1 MKKQAFTRYLAAALA
16 LLMLLPLVSI
26 PTFAD
31 ESVFWSQ
38 DFNGTTSTADVLKSG
53 AHDIAI
59 TDSATEAGN
68 KVFQFDAKGYA
79 PEAYYLFL
87 NNNNK
92 SPLTNVVDN
101 GDGTITGDATVS
113 GLTYNV
119 TGVVNTSNTNTAA
132 TVNSCSGTAGTVY
145 ITTGELADAKGG
157 FLGNVAVP
165 NYFKHPAWNN
175 ADVEAF
181 VIEHDIYLAPG
192 TKGTI
197 ANQLNGTI
205 VGTTTGRAVQPFAI
219 VANGS
224 SATLGINSN
233 QSMISGSN
241 YTMELGKWYTITI
254 VIDKLT
260 SVVSIYVDDVL
271 AFTCKNS
278 KTGSYSEI
286 NASIDIQANT
296 FFYQYNRNT
305 LPANLAGYVQID
317 NITFRSS
324 LDTAEEGRTAVL
336 YQDFESVSATAE
348 ILKAGAHDISITDSA
363 TEAGNKVFQFES
375 KPYAPAEYY
384 VWKDKNNKFAL
395 TNVVDNGDGTVT
407 GDVTISGVAYNLTGV
422 VNSESIKTTA
432 TVNSGDSATLY
443 IVTGELADA
452 QGGFLGNVAVP
463 NYFLHSAWNNE
474 DVEAFV
480 IEHDIYL
487 APGTKGTI
495 ANQIDATV
503 ISTGASKAIQPFAIV
518 ANGSAATLGLNGNQV
533 FVSGEAYTLE
543 LGKWYHLSIVIDKDT
558 AEVSVYVEGVL
569 AFTCKNKDGT
579 GTYNL
584 INAPVNLKADS
595 FFYQINRFALPSTLA
610 GYVQIDNLA
619 FYNSLDTA
627 ESDVNTKL
635 FSENF
640 GTYSGQVGQ
649 AATMGTNVNVAATV
663 EKDPLNENNTVI
675 KIPFAPAVNDAETL
689 IRMNGSIPVE
699 KGYYAVT
706 RNADTNA
713 VEVSGYTVTANT
725 DGTYNITDGTNTY
738 SNLVLGKMSDYCAY
752 WGGDGAMDQNWKMNH
767 PAVSYESNSK
777 VILATDVYIS
787 EDAHGKFISQLH
799 NYTVDG
805 TSKSWLELY
814 TVDATN
820 GKIGLS
826 NSANYQVLTKG
837 AWNHIELALDL
848 VTGDGVLSVNGEEV
862 ETKNFGYTN
871 MGIPAAKWNFAKL
884 PRKQGDYQSF
894 AGYIMVDN
902 IEILT
907 EPSTSTPVTVDP
919 ENLLYVEINGKK
931 IYNNTFYV
939 TEGTAYTPVYLDT
952 AKYAN
957 MLTTEE
963 KNSIR
968 LFEAAGLR
976 FATKVD
982 TALLDE
988 LYALIDEGHVK
999 SIELGTVI
1007 APADYITTELTKEA
1021 LDAEGKL
1028 YLEVLATY
1036 GKYYEFDDDDAT
1048 THIVGSIVDMYEA
1061 NVTRSFVGRGY
1072 VTLYLKSGATVN
1084 LYSSFTQNADVQS
1097 VAKKVLEEGT
1107 YTAAQKAILDTFA
1120 EGKAPAASEAGQAIR
1135 AMKGLNVLAIGDSLF
1150 NGHSLSES
1158 DTWLAM
1164 MAQTY
1169 DWNFT
1174 NLGWDGWTVAKNDAA
1189 YADSSQVRSSMY
1201 DWLMNNSA
1209 TYCYGGSK
1217 ASYTYGNVSGVTA
1230 ADVDLILL
1238 EGGTNDK
1245 NWGIPLGDISSSED
1259 LAKGD
1264 NYLGALNQMII
1275 KLKEMYPNAKIAL
1288 VTSWHNLPTS
1298 TYTVDGMKAL
1308 KNTVYAEDDTVVL
1321 VDAGSP
1327 ILNGGVNMANSVF
1340 RAEYACSSSDV
1351 NHLNQKGMEIMLKN
1365 MPKLLWETLYS
1376 GKEETPIETTRVI
1389 CVGDSITAAST
1400 AYWNTN
1406 LMGKLDDSYE
1416 VLGFGVSGS
1425 TALASG
1431 RDDGLA
1437 LGEDYGF
1444 VTHDAYVQSLA
1455 SDPDIVVIMLGT
1467 NDTKPVNSDRIY
1479 ADNGV
1484 QFKADMI
1491 AMVKSYQELAGN
1503 PYVYIA
1509 LPCTIYRERT
1519 SGSGMNDGDLVD
1531 LIIPLLIEV
1540 AEETGAGVIDVHT
1553 PTQNSSQYFS
1563 DGVHPSSDE
1572 GRDLIATAIAGKIIE
1587 DRA

>member
-1 MKKQAFTRYLAAALA
+1 MKKHTLTRYLAAALA
-16 LLMLLPLVSI
+16 LLMLLPLISI

-31 ESVFWSQ
+31 DNVFWSQ
-38 DFNGTTSTADVLKSG
+38 DFNSAASTADVLKSG
-53 AHDIAI
+53 AHDVSI
-59 TDSATEAGN
+59 TDSATEPGN

-79 PEAYYLFL
+79 PEAYYLFQ

-92 SPLTNVVDN
+92 SPLSNVVDN
-101 GDGTITGDATVS
+101 GDGTVTGDATVG

-119 TGVVNTSNTNTAA
+119 TGVVNTANTNTAA
-132 TVNSCSGTAGTVY
+132 TVNSCSGTAATVY

-181 VIEHDIYLAPG
+181 VIEHDMYLAPG

-197 ANQLNGTI
+197 ANQLNGTVVDGGANKAI
-205 VGTTTGRAVQPFAI
+205 QPFAI
-219 VANGS
+219 VANGE
-224 SATLGINSN
+224 SATLGLNSN
-233 QSMISGSN
+233 QIFVSGAN
-241 YTMELGKWYTITI
+241 YAMELGKWYGISI
-254 VIDKLT
+254 VIDKNT
-260 SVVSIYVDDVL
+260 SVVSIYVNDVF
-271 AFTCKNS
+271 AFSCRNKDG
-278 KTGSYSEI
+278 TGTYNEI
-286 NASIDIQANT
+286 NAPVNIKADS
-296 FFYQYNRNT
+296 FFYQYNRNA
-305 LPANLAGYVQID
+305 LPAGLAGYVQID
-317 NITFRSS
+317 NVVFRNSME
-324 LDTAEEGRTAVL
+324 TPKEETNAVWS
-336 YQDFESVSATAE
+336 QDFSSVSATADV
-348 ILKAGAHDISITDSA
+348 LKSGAHDISITDSA
-363 TEAGNKVFQFES
+363 TEAGNKVFQFDS

-384 VWKDKNNKFAL
+384 LWKDKNNKFPM

-407 GDVTISGVAYNLTGV
+407 GDATVGGVAYNVTGV
-422 VNSESIKTTA
+422 VNTESVKTAA
-432 TVNSGDSATLY
+432 TINTGAAATLY
-443 IVTGELADA
+443 ILTGALADA

-463 NYFLHSAWNNE
+463 NYFKHPAWNNA

-480 IEHDIYL
+480 IKHDIYL

-495 ANQIDATV
+495 ANQLDVTLV
-503 ISTGASKAIQPFAIV
+503 DGGTGKAIQPFAIK
-518 ANGSAATLGLNGNQV
+518 ANGTSATLGLNDNQTMI
-533 FVSGEAYTLE
+533 SGEAFTME
-543 LGKWYHLSIVIDKDT
+543 LGKWYNLSIVIDKNT
-558 AEVSVYVEGVL
+558 SVVSVYVDDVL
-569 AFTCKNKDGT
+569 AFTCRNKDGT
-579 GTYNL
+579 GYYNV
-584 INAPVNLKADS
+584 INAPVNIKTNT
-595 FFYQINRFALPSTLA
+595 FFYQINRFATPSSLA
-610 GYVQIDNLA
+610 GFVQIDNLA
-619 FYNSLDTA
+619 FYNTLATS
-627 ESDVNTKL
+627 EEPETKL

-663 EKDPLNENNTVI
+663 EKDPLNPDNIVI
-675 KIPFAPAVNDAETL
+675 KIPFAPAKNDTEVL

-699 KGYYAVT
+699 KGYYTVT
-706 RNADTNA
+706 RNATTNA
-713 VEVSGYTVTANT
+713 VEVSGYTVTENT
-725 DGTYNITDGTNTY
+725 DGTYNITNGTDSYN
-738 SNLVLGKMSDYCAY
+738 NLVLGKMSDYCAY
-752 WGGDGAMDQNWKMNH
+752 WGGDSAMDQNWKMNH

-777 VILATDVYIS
+777 VILATDVYLS
-787 EDAHGKFISQLH
+787 EDAHGKFIGQLH
-799 NYTVDG
+799 NYTVNG
-805 TSKSWLELY
+805 TSKSWLEMY

-820 GKIGLS
+820 AKIGLS
-826 NSANYQVLTKG
+826 NSASHQVLTKG
-837 AWNHIELALDL
+837 AWNHIELELNLLNSDA
-848 VTGDGVLSVNGEEV
+848 VLSVNGEKV
-862 ETKNFGYTN
+862 EEKNFGHSN

-894 AGYIMVDN
+894 AGYVMVDN
-902 IEILT
+902 IEMLT
-907 EPSTSTPVTVDP
+907 EPSTSKAVTVDP
-919 ENLLYVEINGKK
+919 ENLLYVDVNGRK
-931 IYNNTFYV
+931 IYNNTFYIV
-939 TEGTAYTPVYLDT
+939 EGTPYTPVYLDT
-952 AKYAN
+952 AKYQN

-988 LYALIDEGHVK
+988 LYGLIAEGHVK
-999 SIELGTVI
+999 SIELGTMI
-1007 APADYITTELTKEA
+1007 APVDYITGEFTKEA
-1021 LDAEGKL
+1021 LDAQKKL

-1061 NVTRSFVGRGY
+1061 NVARAFAGRGY
-1072 VTLYLKSGATVN
+1072 VTLYLKSGAIVN
-1084 LYSSFTQNADVQS
+1084 IYSSFTQKADVQS
-1097 VAKKVLEEGT
+1097 VAKKVLEEGA
-1107 YTAAQKAILDTFA
+1107 YTAAQKPILDTFA
-1120 EGKAPAASEAGQAIR
+1120 AGKTTAPSEEGQAIR
-1135 AMKGLNVLAIGDSLF
+1135 SMKGLNVLAIGDSLF
-1150 NGHSLSES
+1150 NGHSLAES

-1169 DWNFT
+1169 NWNFT

-1189 YADSSQVRSSMY
+1189 YADPSQVRSSMY
-1201 DWLMNNSA
+1201 DWLMNNAS

-1217 ASYTYGNVSGVTA
+1217 ASYTYGNVAGVAA

-1245 NWGIPLGDISSSED
+1245 NWGIPLGDVNSATD
-1259 LAKGD
+1259 LSKGD
-1264 NYLGALNQMII
+1264 NFLGAINQMII

-1298 TYTVDGMKAL
+1298 TYTVAGL
-1308 KNTVYAEDDTVVL
+1308 KSLKSTVYANDDRVVL
-1321 VDAGSP
+1321 VDAGNP

-1340 RAEYACSSSDV
+1340 RNEYACASNDV
-1351 NHLNQKGMEIMLKN
+1351 NHLNKKGMVIMLKN
-1365 MPKLLWETLYS
+1365 MPKLLWEKLYS
-1376 GKEETPIETTRVI
+1376 GKEEAPVESTRVV
-1389 CVGDSITAAST
+1389 CVGDSITAAGT
-1400 AYWNTN
+1400 AYWNNN

-1437 LGEDYGF
+1437 PGEDYGY
-1444 VTHDAYVQSLA
+1444 VTHDAYNKSLA
-1455 SDPDIVVIMLGT
+1455 SNPDIVVIMLGT

-1479 ADNGV
+1479 ADNGA

-1491 AMVKSYQELAGN
+1491 AMVKSYQALEGT

-1531 LIIPLLIEV
+1531 LIIPLLREV
-1540 AEETGAGVIDVHT
+1540 AEETGAGIIDVHT
-1553 PTQNSSQYFS
+1553 PTQNSSQHFS